1 MTCVSE
7 DGCVECGHLPAAER
21 PARRLLIDTISLSDD
36 VCDECNVAFFR
47 NLFPDLFPAEP
58 TKH

>member
-1 MTCVSE
+1 MTCDDCAV
-7 DGCVECGHLPAAER
+7 CGHWPEADRWALREMLDSIP
-21 PARRLLIDTISLSDD
+21 LSDD
-36 VCDECNVAFFR
+36 VCDDCNVAFFR